1 MKDFCQMHT
10 KDDGSWWEHDGRGI
24 PLCRVCDKCVEE
36 KLSRYDPRILS
47 WYTQADVD
55 ERIEED

>member
-1 MKDFCQMHT
+1 MKDFCQTHT
-10 KDDGSWWEHDGRGI
+10 KGDGSWWEHDGRGI
-24 PLCRVCDKCVEE
+24 PLCRVCEKCVDE

-55 ERIEED
+55 ERIEEE